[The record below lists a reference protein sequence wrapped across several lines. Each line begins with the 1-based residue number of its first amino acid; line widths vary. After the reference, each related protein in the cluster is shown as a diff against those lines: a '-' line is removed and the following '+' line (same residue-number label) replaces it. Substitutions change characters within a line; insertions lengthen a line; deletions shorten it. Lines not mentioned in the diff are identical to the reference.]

1 MQRFAII
8 VTINLN
14 PGYTDTFREMILAN
28 ATASVGTE
36 GECHLFHVLEDTEEA
51 DTFHFYEIY
60 TSPESLESHRGQ
72 SHFKTFF
79 EGTTEMVA
87 KRSVR
92 RVNVINPGN
101 FATSLG
107 G

>member
-8 VTINLN
+8 VTIELN
-14 PGYTDTFREMILAN
+14 PGYTETFREMILTN

-36 GECHLFHVLEDTEEA
+36 DECHLFHVLEDTEAA

-60 TSPESLESHRGQ
+60 TSPDSLESHRGQ

-87 KRSVR
+87 SRTVR

-101 FATSLG
+101 VAATLG